1 MLGVKSVKKM
11 WRSFFDWLCVGFV
24 LALWQKKPVV
34 KAPVFRVFTLKA
46 SKRYGGAFSI
56 GFVLALW
63 QKSQWLT
70 LFAEPVIFENV
81 VKFQQNGY
89 RGFFFTVKGNGF
101 SFVTGEG
108 NKIKLAYALKTCSG
122 SQEEPKE

>member
-1 MLGVKSVKKM
+1 V
-11 WRSFFDWLCVGFV
+11 
-24 LALWQKKPVV
+24 AKKPVV
-34 KAPVFRVFTLKA
+34 KDPVFRVFTFEKE
-46 SKRYGGAFSI
+46 
-56 GFVLALW
+56 
-63 QKSQWLT
+63 T